1 VSGLAYLPL
10 ESTNQQV
17 SLTWS
22 LLETSQNGGSPISGY
37 IVHFNDG
44 VATTD
49 TTLGPNQAA
58 FTQIGLTGGNTYTFA
73 ISALN
78 IYGAGT
84 PSSTLTV
91 IAA

>member
-1 VSGLAYLPL
+1 
-10 ESTNQQV
+10 
-17 SLTWS
+17 
-22 LLETSQNGGSPISGY
+22 
-37 IVHFNDG
+37 
-44 VATTD
+44 
-49 TTLGPNQAA
+49 LGPNQAA